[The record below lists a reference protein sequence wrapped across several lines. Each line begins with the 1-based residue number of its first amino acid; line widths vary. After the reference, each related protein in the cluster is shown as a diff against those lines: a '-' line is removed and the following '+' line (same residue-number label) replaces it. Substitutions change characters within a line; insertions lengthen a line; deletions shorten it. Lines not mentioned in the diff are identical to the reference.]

1 MNERNSPSRLHFDEE
16 KRPLQAAEG
25 NGCLQQRRVFI
36 AEQSADSVEQATQK
50 NRAVEVRKREERA
63 QSQTDYS
70 QKVNSPVGKSV
81 DNPQKNSGHPSVSH
95 QRERSVHPVTP
106 SLPSASPVNR
116 PGITDSAPPKAPQ
129 RKENRLIFQENQTT
143 PTKMQVSSQSSSH
156 FLRESLRDSV
166 RQTFASANED
176 DNSPLDALLQGEDMT
191 HSAVQG
197 VEKHYSARKFRK
209 NRQRAG
215 RASTLQKA
223 VSAAK
228 ATGPPSFATPHTS
241 WQQKRALRKKY
252 AAAKSGKHA
261 SQAVR
266 QAVEGTTSMTGKA
279 VSYVRTHGQGIAMAL
294 LAGMLL
300 VVMSSIQACTPLA
313 QSVLESLVIGTYP
326 AEEADVLSAEHAYA
340 QMERDLQDEVDHYE
354 RYHPGYDE
362 YQVDAAEIWHDPYV
376 LMAIVS
382 AYFDGQTWTVES
394 AYPVLE
400 KYFDLQYILTEEIT
414 SETRYRTETRTE
426 THLIQDET
434 GQTRL
439 VTETHDVEVPYLH
452 RICRVTLENKNL
464 SHLPVYSMSHHAMGM
479 YALYMSTHGNMEGI
493 FAGYP
498 HATPLRN
505 PWIYAIPQETLDA
518 NPLFATLMEEANK
531 YVGYPY
537 VWGGASPETS
547 FDCSGFVSYV
557 LTTSG
562 VYNTGR
568 LGATGLYHLCR
579 EVPSEEVRPGD
590 LVFFEGTIV
599 GEEGI
604 THCGIYVGDHKMIH
618 CGSPLGYADLT
629 DSYWVSH
636 FHSYGRVP
644 S

>member
-1 MNERNSPSRLHFDEE
+1 MNKRNLPGRLHFDEE
-16 KRPLQAAEG
+16 KRPLRTAEE
-25 NGCLQQRRVFI
+25 NGWLQQHRPLI
-36 AEQSADSVEQATQK
+36 AEQGVDSVEQAMYK
-50 NRAVEVRKREERA
+50 NRAVEVRKREEH
-63 QSQTDYS
+63 SQNQANYPP
-70 QKVNSPVGKSV
+70 KENIPVEKTVDKSWKSA
-81 DNPQKNSGHPSVSH
+81 DFPFAGH
-95 QRERSVHPVTP
+95 QRERSVHLVTP
-106 SLPSASPVNR
+106 SLPSASSVNH
-116 PGITDSAPPKAPQ
+116 PITTDSSPLKAPQ
-129 RKENRLIFQENQTT
+129 RKENLLIFQENQSK
-143 PTKMQVSSQSSSH
+143 PPKMQTVPKPSSH

-166 RQTFASANED
+166 RQTFVSANED
-176 DNSPLDALLQGEDMT
+176 DSSSLDALLQGENLT

-197 VEKHYSARKFRK
+197 GEKHYAARKFRK
-209 NRQRAG
+209 NRWRAG
-215 RASTLQKA
+215 RASMIQEA
-223 VSAAK
+223 ASAANV
-228 ATGPPSFATPHTS
+228 AAPPSFATSHTS
-241 WQQKRALRKKY
+241 WQQKRALRKEY

-261 SQAVR
+261 SRAVK
-266 QAVEGTTSMTGKA
+266 QAVEDTTSMTKKA

-340 QMERDLQDEVDHYE
+340 QMEHDLQDEIDHYE

-362 YQVDAAEIWHDPYV
+362 YLVDAAEIWHDPYV
-376 LMAIVS
+376 LTAIVS
-382 AYFDGQTWTVES
+382 AYFDGQAWTVES

-464 SHLPVYSMSHHAMGM
+464 SHLPVYSMSHHTMGM

-498 HATPLRN
+498 HATPLRD
-505 PWIYAIPQETLDA
+505 PWIYDIPQETLDA
-518 NPLFATLMEEANK
+518 NPSFAALMEEANK

-557 LTTSG
+557 LTASG

-579 EVPSEEVRPGD
+579 EVSSEEVRPGD

>member
-16 KRPLQAAEG
+16 KRPLRAAEG
-25 NGCLQQRRVFI
+25 NGWPQQRRPII
-36 AEQSADSVEQATQK
+36 AEQSVETVEQATQK
-50 NRAVEVRKREERA
+50 NRAVEARKREERT
-63 QSQTDYS
+63 QNQTDYP
-70 QKVNSPVGKSV
+70 QKVNNPVEKTV
-81 DNPQKNSGHPSVSH
+81 DNSQKSSDHPSVSR

-106 SLPSASPVNR
+106 SLPSASSMNR
-116 PGITDSAPPKAPQ
+116 PGTTDSSPRKASQ
-129 RKENRLIFQENQTT
+129 RKENRLIFQENQPK
-143 PTKMQVSSQSSSH
+143 PTKMQSAPQPSSH

-176 DNSPLDALLQGEDMT
+176 DSSSLDALLRGEDMT

-197 VEKHYSARKFRK
+197 VENHYAARKFRK
-209 NRQRAG
+209 SRRRAR
-215 RASTLQKA
+215 RASTIQEA
-223 VSAAK
+223 ASAAN
-228 ATGPPSFATPHTS
+228 ATGPPSFAAPHS
-241 WQQKRALRKKY
+241 WQQKRALRKEY
-252 AAAKSGKHA
+252 AAAKSGKHT
-261 SQAVR
+261 SRTVR
-266 QAVEGTTSMTGKA
+266 RAVEDSSSMTKKA

-439 VTETHDVEVPYLH
+439 VTETHDVEVPYFY
-452 RICRVTLENKNL
+452 RICRVTLENRNL
-464 SHLPVYSMSHHAMGM
+464 SHLPVYSMSHHTMGM

-498 HATPLRN
+498 HATPLRD
-505 PWIYAIPQETLDA
+505 PWIYDIPQETLDA
-518 NPLFATLMEEANK
+518 DPSFAALMEEANK

-557 LTTSG
+557 LTASG
-562 VYNTGR
+562 VCNTGR

-579 EVPSEEVRPGD
+579 EVSSEEVRPGD
-590 LVFFEGTIV
+590 LVFFEGTMGADV
-599 GEEGI
+599 DGI
-604 THCGIYVGDHKMIH
+604 THVGIYVGDGRMIH
-618 CGSPLGYADLT
+618 AGDPVGFADL
-629 DSYWVSH
+629 SQEKWQKH
-636 FHSYGRVP
+636 FSCFGRLP
-644 S
+644 I